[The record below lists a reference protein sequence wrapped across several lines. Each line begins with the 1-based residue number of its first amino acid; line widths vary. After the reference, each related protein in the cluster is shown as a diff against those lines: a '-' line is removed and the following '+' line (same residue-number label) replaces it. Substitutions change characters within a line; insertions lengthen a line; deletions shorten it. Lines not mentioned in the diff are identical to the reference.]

1 MAAAGGLTAGRMAAG
16 SRRGRGHRVCG
27 TGTGHCGAHAVR
39 LACAGGRG
47 DLTGRSCLR
56 RGNAKFLFQLFQKGR
71 NRGFFR
77 HLTAD
82 GALAG
87 GGGAG
92 GFLSFPAGQSGGRH
106 RAGLCLGHR
115 GAFPHPCQDQSSCHG
130 HHKNDGRSQLIKL
143 LFLHLV
149 QNSPNSDFVPG
160 LLPRRNRSIISSPGE
175 NFNG

>member
-1 MAAAGGLTAGRMAAG
+1 MPD
-16 SRRGRGHRVCG
+16 
-27 TGTGHCGAHAVR
+27 AVKPEI
-39 LACAGGRG
+39 C
-47 DLTGRSCLR
+47 LTGKLLYPVHIGLPAYIQETDGYRRTSTVCCLR
-56 RGNAKFLFQLFQKGR
+56 RGNAKLLFQLFQEGR

-106 RAGLCLGHR
+106 RAGLRLGHR
-115 GAFPHPCQDQSSCHG
+115 GAFPHPCQDQSSCHS

-149 QNSPNSDFVPG
+149 QNSPTSDFVPG
-160 LLPRRNRSIISSPGE
+160 LLPRRNRSIISSPGK